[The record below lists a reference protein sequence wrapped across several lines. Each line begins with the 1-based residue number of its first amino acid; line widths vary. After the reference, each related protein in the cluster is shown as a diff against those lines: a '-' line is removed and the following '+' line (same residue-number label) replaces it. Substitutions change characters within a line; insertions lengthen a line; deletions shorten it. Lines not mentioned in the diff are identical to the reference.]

1 MTSAQPAQEPLFRS
15 DIRRLRG
22 LFKELIYL
30 QLIKGIL
37 IFFSVK
43 TSNILKRSI
52 HLLSLNKRHSSTSW
66 YYLPHE
72 TYLAAQVKLRCLC
85 FKYHLHFSKI
95 KQLKYKTWPLE
106 TCVDIWTIR
115 ASNSSNT
122 KNSCF
127 HNQHIRFFRN

>member
-52 HLLSLNKRHSSTSW
+52 HVLSLTKRHRLTS
-66 YYLPHE
+66 
-72 TYLAAQVKLRCLC
+72 
-85 FKYHLHFSKI
+85 
-95 KQLKYKTWPLE
+95 
-106 TCVDIWTIR
+106 
-115 ASNSSNT
+115 
-122 KNSCF
+122 
-127 HNQHIRFFRN
+127 